1 MSKTL
6 PINDEQD
13 GRLSPAVFYF
23 TYGSN
28 QATSRA
34 LERIPNARD
43 LGPAV
48 LRDYRLVERHYAD
61 IDYEPGAVVYG
72 VVYLIGPEQLARL
85 DRFEGYPTIYRRH
98 WVQVELDNALAKA
111 LVYEM
116 TKETKVRRQG
126 LTYPADYRRLCAE
139 GAQSHGL
146 PDVFSRRRRG
156 KAQVAARSLGSR

>member
-1 MSKTL
+1 MIVRT
-6 PINDEQD
+6 
-13 GRLSPAVFYF
+13 G
-23 TYGSN
+23 N
-28 QATSRA
+28 QARPCSTSPTGRTRRRRA
-34 LERIPNARD
+34 RRSASRTLRTW
-43 LGPAV
+43 GPAV

-98 WVQVELDNALAKA
+98 WVQVEFGNTLAKA

-126 LTYPADYRRLCAE
+126 LAYPAGYRRLCAE